1 MISNQELLDNMTA
14 DEKFDIICRMKSI
27 DKDKMI
33 ESIIDEIKEL
43 YDYAQDEYI
52 GEFTT
57 DSDYCDGEV
66 FGGYTLYL
74 DVIATETYQ
83 GAKESHLAEYGEER
97 IGDFDVMDFDS
108 EYLDLNDELMNFV
121 KLGLECGLK
130 SLKYWCDYPI
140 L

>member
-1 MISNQELLDNMTA
+1 MISDKELLDNMTA
-14 DEKFDIICRMKSI
+14 DEKFDIICRI
-27 DKDKMI
+27 NDINKDEMI
-33 ESIIDEIKEL
+33 QSIIHEIKQL
-43 YDYAQDEYI
+43 YKYAQDEYI

-83 GAKESHLAEYGEER
+83 RAKESHLAEYGEER
-97 IGDFDVMDFDS
+97 IGDFDAMDFDC
-108 EYLDLNDELMNFV
+108 EYLDLTDELMNFV
-121 KLGLECGLK
+121 QLALKCGLK
-130 SLKYWCDYPI
+130 SLNYWYDEPI